1 MEMHVSAVV
10 GFVREGV
17 EQEPRDRACGR
28 KALLQATAQ
37 HWPRDDNAQHNV
49 VLAELAYGMR
59 AGDIEQED
67 LVLSE
72 HERRAV
78 DDLRRSSSIDIAD
91 FDIIV
96 DMFRHGIEARV
107 ANNR

>member
-1 MEMHVSAVV
+1 MNVAAVV
-10 GFVREGV
+10 GFIVEGV
-17 EQEPRDRACGR
+17 EQEPRHRACGR

-37 HWPRDDNAQHNV
+37 HWPRDDDAQHYV
-49 VLAELAYGMR
+49 VLTELANSMR
-59 AGDIEQED
+59 AGGIEQED

-96 DMFRHGIEARV
+96 HVFRHRIEARV